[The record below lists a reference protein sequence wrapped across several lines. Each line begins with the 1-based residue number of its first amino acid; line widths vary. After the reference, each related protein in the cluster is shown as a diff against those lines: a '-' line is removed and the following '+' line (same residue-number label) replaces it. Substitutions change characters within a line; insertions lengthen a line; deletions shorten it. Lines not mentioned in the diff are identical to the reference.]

1 VERKLLNSW
10 KEISSYLGRGVRTVQ
25 RYEIQF
31 ALPVHRPAG
40 VSRSSV
46 IAFSDELD
54 RWLEQSPTRSQQKD
68 SEKEVA
74 VLRTTIPI
82 RERAG
87 QEHDLNGVCPL
98 CLGTGK
104 APTPRTATDRPHSLL
119 APQKQVKSISA

>member
-1 VERKLLNSW
+1 MDRRLLNSW

-54 RWLEQSPTRSQQKD
+54 RWLQASPTRSQQFNASAELVVPKISPRD
-68 SEKEVA
+68 NRPSHDGSE
-74 VLRTTIPI
+74 P
-82 RERAG
+82 
-87 QEHDLNGVCPL
+87 CPL
-98 CLGTGK
+98 CHGTG
-104 APTPRTATDRPHSLL
+104 TVSTDSVGKTQLSL
-119 APQKQVKSISA
+119 APKRPQKAVSA